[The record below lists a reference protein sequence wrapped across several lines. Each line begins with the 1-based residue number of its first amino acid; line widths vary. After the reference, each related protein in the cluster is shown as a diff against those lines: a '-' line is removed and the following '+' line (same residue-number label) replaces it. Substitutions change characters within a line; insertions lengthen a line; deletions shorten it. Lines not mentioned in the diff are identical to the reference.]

1 MFIWVQVLRGVAAA
15 MVVCHH
21 YVASQAERGAD
32 VSRWLLEF
40 GGAGVDIFF
49 VISGFIMM
57 ITQSDAA
64 DKTAGASAAQRFLLR
79 RLVRIAPLYWVLTA
93 LAFGLAA
100 LAGAEV
106 HTPIG
111 FDKLLMSMLFLPQG
125 DPGLV
130 MNAEGH
136 RAYVIPMAWTL
147 TYEWFFYLVFSLA
160 LTLGLKAFVRL
171 QFIAACFAGC
181 VLAGL
186 VYQPAALLL
195 QLVTSPLLCEF
206 LLGCL
211 VALLYSKGI
220 RLNGA
225 QVVLLALLSGAA
237 LVNLQHD
244 SVFARTVTWGFAA
257 FALVIAA
264 TLHEGSTK
272 QPAILRPLAWL
283 GDISYSLYL
292 SHFFTLALFVRMQK
306 HLPPL
311 AEGFGVLAIAA
322 YVLLSLLVAE
332 LCYRFVE
339 DPARKLLSR
348 PRSGLPA
355 PAVTERAVQPQSG
368 NRYRWVDLA
377 KGIGILLVV
386 YGHIARGIYS
396 AGIEFSERWFKL
408 ADSIIYTFHM
418 PLFFFL
424 SGLFFHG
431 SLKKRGAAEM
441 AAWKADTI
449 LYPFIVWSLLQ
460 GSVELL
466 FSRYTND
473 AVSVEEVVNLLEPR
487 AQFWFLFA
495 LFMITLLA
503 IPLYA
508 ALKQRFFLVVMLF
521 SAAVFVF
528 QQALPDFFHADYLY
542 SWFVFFAFGVWFNES
557 KDVFLAKARWL
568 VWPFLALFVFSQ
580 WLFHG
585 YFQLTYQDSGAGLL
599 VLAFIAILFVVLLSH
614 ELARFPGNF
623 LLQIGYS
630 SMAIYLMHVLA
641 GSGVRV
647 LLQKVLQVE
656 NLYAHLALG
665 CAFALLIPIGI
676 VKLCRRWKLMF
687 LIEAP
692 QKISGQY
699 WYQKKLGT

>member
-21 YVASQAERGAD
+21 YIASQAERGAEA
-32 VSRWLLEF
+32 SRWLLEF

-49 VISGFIMM
+49 VISGFIMT
-57 ITQSDAA
+57 ITQLDA
-64 DKTAGASAAQRFLLR
+64 DGKFSAASSAKHFLAR
-79 RLVRIAPLYWVLTA
+79 RLMRIAPLYWVLTT
-93 LAFGLAA
+93 LAFVLAT
-100 LAGAEV
+100 LAGAAV
-106 HTPIG
+106 STPIG
-111 FDKLLMSMLFLPQG
+111 FEKFLMSMLFLPHG

-130 MNAEGH
+130 MNEEAH

-160 LTLGLKAFVRL
+160 LVLGLKLFVRL
-171 QFIAACFAGC
+171 QFIAACFAAC

-195 QLVTSPLLCEF
+195 QVVTSPMLFEF
-206 LLGCL
+206 LLGGL
-211 VALLYSKGI
+211 AALLYSKGI

-225 QVVLLALLSGAA
+225 QAVLLALLSGAA

-244 SVFARTVTWGFAA
+244 SVFARTVAWGFAA

-272 QPAILRPLAWL
+272 QPPFMRPLARL

-292 SHFFTLALFVRMQK
+292 SHFFTLALLVRIQDR
-306 HLPPL
+306 LPL
-311 AEGFGVLAIAA
+311 LEDGFGVLAIAA
-322 YVLLSLLVAE
+322 YVLLSLLAAE

-339 DPARKLLSR
+339 DPARKRLSR
-348 PRSGLPA
+348 PRGGLPA
-355 PAVTERAVQPQSG
+355 PAVTEGTVRTESG
-368 NRYRWVDLA
+368 SRYRWVDLA

-408 ADSIIYTFHM
+408 VDSIIYTFHM

-473 AVSVEEVVNLLEPR
+473 VVAIEDVVNLLEPR

-503 IPLYA
+503 IPVYA
-508 ALKQRFFLVVMLF
+508 ALKQRFFLGVVLF
-521 SAAVFVF
+521 SAAVFLF

-557 KDVFLAKARWL
+557 KEVFLAKARWL

-585 YFQLTYQDSGAGLL
+585 YFRLTYEDSGAGLL
-599 VLAFIAILFVVLLSH
+599 LLAFIAILFVVLLSH

-623 LLQIGYS
+623 LLHIGYS

-647 LLQKVLQVE
+647 LLQKVLHVE

-665 CAFALLIPIGI
+665 CAFAVLIPIGM
-676 VKLCRRWKLMF
+676 VQLCRRWKLMF
-687 LIEAP
+687 LVEAP
-692 QKISGQY
+692 EKISGKY